1 MDTVTAQILLKPPF
15 LSFPPFIQYR
25 LSTLEEMH
33 CCSQRASTYL
43 TSIMGLLCFNA
54 LNFFLLWIC
63 QKGMFFFFPSL
74 LGFQALSP
82 TRNGP
87 CQKEQCGQDT
97 IIQMSLTDRVQYTLT
112 LSESNSGQYLTP
124 RSHLLSQRRSE
135 SGSEEYVWECEC
147 EECVSACRLWRALLV
162 WCC

>member
-1 MDTVTAQILLKPPF
+1 MNFYHNALSNGYSYSSDFTQPPF

-33 CCSQRASTYL
+33 CSSQRASTYL

-54 LNFFLLWIC
+54 QLSYTVNVSEGRKVCFFHRC
-63 QKGMFFFFPSL
+63 S
-74 LGFQALSP
+74 GFRHSP
-82 TRNGP
+82 QHGTGHKAR
-87 CQKEQCGQDT
+87 QDT

-124 RSHLLSQRRSE
+124 RSCPLNRGRSK
-135 SGSEEYVWECEC
+135 SGSEEYV
-147 EECVSACRLWRALLV
+147 
-162 WCC
+162 